1 MHSWAKKTVKIFH
14 KVNVCKTKAYNH
26 YEELKSYILK
36 GTHKNVN
43 KARAN
48 QDPIV
53 EPSTC
58 LWYFLINARNGS
70 LDTKLRIMTIILRE
84 IRGILME
91 IVQVVNTNI
100 DSLEYLIPSK
110 DVVLF

>member
-1 MHSWAKKTVKIFH
+1 M
-14 KVNVCKTKAYNH
+14 
-26 YEELKSYILK
+26 
-36 GTHKNVN
+36 
-43 KARAN
+43 
-48 QDPIV
+48 
-53 EPSTC
+53 
-58 LWYFLINARNGS
+58 
-70 LDTKLRIMTIILRE
+70 DTKLRIMTIILRE